1 MAHKIFKKALLF
13 ALTMLFI
20 ELASA
25 QTVEP
30 ARPKSNRTN
39 SELKNIEI
47 EIAEAFK
54 TVAVEIK
61 NIDFEKIGKTVALA
75 TRELRKEMEDIQI
88 VVSDIQI
95 PENPEEPVELTGTA
109 EKIKNITRTFSV
121 DNNDKL
127 SVNNQYGKVSVHTWA
142 KNEIKVEIEIKAY
155 EASENGAENL
165 LESVNIAELREGN
178 LISFKTNFEKT
189 SLNFWSRVKNGQE
202 ERRGVQVNY
211 LIYMPSKNPLDIS
224 NRYGKTEIDDFSG
237 PVNIS
242 SSYGSLTSGRLDN
255 PANQVKVSYGSASI
269 DNFINGNLSVAY
281 GSLTLNQAAKLN
293 ATIKYG
299 KATIAQLSQG
309 GDFNIAYT
317 GGFKIDEVDKSVKN
331 LNINSS
337 YSGVSLGLEEGANF
351 DFDVTVNYAG
361 FNYSNSRVNLVEQI
375 TSSDK
380 PKSWSPSKNYK
391 GQIGKG
397 SDNRIIIKSNYGGV
411 KFL

>member
-1 MAHKIFKKALLF
+1 
-13 ALTMLFI
+13 
-20 ELASA
+20 
-25 QTVEP
+25 
-30 ARPKSNRTN
+30 
-39 SELKNIEI
+39 
-47 EIAEAFK
+47 
-54 TVAVEIK
+54 
-61 NIDFEKIGKTVALA
+61 NIDFEKIGKTLAVA
-75 TRELRKEMEDIQI
+75 THDLRKELGDIQI
-88 VVSDIQI
+88 IISDNRI
-95 PENPEEPVELTGTA
+95 PEDPKEPVELTGTA
-109 EKIKNITRTFSV
+109 EKIKNITRSFSV
-121 DNNDKL
+121 DSKDRL

-142 KNEIKVEIEIKAY
+142 KNEIKIEIEIKAY
-155 EASENGAENL
+155 EASESGAENL
-165 LESVNIAELREGN
+165 LESVDIAELREGN
-178 LISFKTNFEKT
+178 LISFKTNFGKT
-189 SLNFWSRVKNGQE
+189 SLNFWSRIKNGQE

-211 LIYMPSKNPLDIS
+211 QIYMPSKNPLDIS

-242 SSYGSLTSGRLDN
+242 SSYGSFKSGKLDN

-281 GSLTLNQAAKLN
+281 GSLTMNQGAKLS
-293 ATIKYG
+293 ATIKYS

-309 GDFNIAYT
+309 GNFNLAYT

-361 FNYSNSRVNLVEQI
+361 FNYSNSRVNLVEQLN
-375 TSSDK
+375 TSEK
-380 PKSWSPSKNYK
+380 PKTWSPSKNYK

-397 SDNRIIIKSNYGGV
+397 SDSRIIIKSNYGGV

>member
-224 NRYGKTEIDDFSG
+224 NRYGKTELDDFSG

>member
-109 EKIKNITRTFSV
+109 EKIKNISRTFSV

-242 SSYGSLTSGRLDN
+242 SSYGSLTSGKLDN

-351 DFDVTVNYAG
+351 DFDVTVKYAG
-361 FNYSNSRVNLVEQI
+361 FNYSNSRVYLVEQI

>member
-109 EKIKNITRTFSV
+109 EKIKNISRTFAV

-242 SSYGSLTSGRLDN
+242 SSYGSLKSGKLDN